1 MKTAASVLFRIVC
14 TMIFVWP
21 GLSFPQEQAN
31 ARLQTELVSPWLV
44 TVQGQDRPRTLRIT
58 GVREDP
64 GGKLVL
70 DAAFGW
76 TDGNQVSVPTASV
89 IQSGQETRLLFVTQ
103 AGTQVAVVLMS
114 SGVFEGTFTTN
125 DGVVKTVRIQKLTED
140 ELRAKIAATKAAR
153 GAKVVV
159 KPSADVP
166 ESCAAF
172 SGQWVGRWSQ
182 GNIGQNWL
190 WIAEIDVNCI
200 AKMSYERSD
209 SPPNSFRTVEIK
221 GDELSF
227 LCNSSTGGTC
237 VFKRK
242 GDDLWAS
249 YSNPSGGKNSAV
261 FEKVK

>member
-1 MKTAASVLFRIVC
+1 MKTATSVLFRIVC

-21 GLSFPQEQAN
+21 GLSFTQEQTI

-44 TVQGQDRPRTLRIT
+44 TVQGQDRTRTLRIKE
-58 GVREDP
+58 VREDP

-76 TDGNQVSVPTASV
+76 TDGNQISVPTASV
-89 IQSGQETRLLFVTQ
+89 IQSGQETRLMFVTQ
-103 AGTQVAVVLMS
+103 AGTQVAAVLMS
-114 SGVFEGTFTTN
+114 SGLFEGTFTTN
-125 DGVVKTVRIQKLTED
+125 NGVAKTVRIQKLTED

-153 GAKVVV
+153 AAKVLV

-182 GNIGQNWL
+182 GNIGQSWL
-190 WIAEIDVNCI
+190 WIAEIDVNCM
-200 AKMSYERSD
+200 AKVSIERSD
-209 SPPNSFRTVEIK
+209 SPPDSFITVEIK
-221 GDELSF
+221 DGELSF

-249 YSNPSGGKNSAV
+249 YTNPSGGRNSAV
-261 FEKVK
+261 FERVR

>member
-1 MKTAASVLFRIVC
+1 MKTVASVLFRIVC
-14 TMIFVWP
+14 AMICVWP
-21 GLSFPQEQAN
+21 SFSFPQEQIN
-31 ARLQTELVSPWLV
+31 TRLQTELVAPWLV

-64 GGKLVL
+64 DGRLVL

-76 TDGNQVSVPTASV
+76 TDGNQVPVPTASV
-89 IQSGQETRLLFVTQ
+89 TQSNKETQLLFVTQ
-103 AGTQVAVVLMS
+103 AGTRVAAIRMS

-125 DGVVKTVRIQKLTED
+125 DGVVKTVRIEKLTED
-140 ELRAKIAATKAAR
+140 ELRAKIAATKATRA
-153 GAKVVV
+153 AKVVV
-159 KPSADVP
+159 RPSADVP

-182 GNIGQNWL
+182 GNIGKNWL
-190 WIAEIDVNCI
+190 WIAEIDVNCM
-200 AKMSYERSD
+200 AKVSYNRND
-209 SPPNSFRTVEIK
+209 DLPKSFITAEIK
-221 GDELSF
+221 GNELSF

-249 YSNPSGGKNSAV
+249 YSNPSGGRNSAI
-261 FEKVK
+261 FERVR